1 MPHIINGVSCRSK
14 IESLQHIIDQAKKG
28 KVGPNISRKD
38 PSTSCYYQY
47 PSGNNCAIGCLFSKA
62 QLKQINNG
70 DEWTDHNE
78 ESIKGLAQYFG
89 RKNVETVTGMEI
101 SELEIL
107 QNTHDRELQAYSSND
122 KERVK
127 NARQAVID
135 KANEMLEKALDEAL
149 AKV

>member
-14 IESLQHIIDQAKKG
+14 IESLQHIIDQAKKR
-28 KVGPNISRKD
+28 KIGPNVRKGD

-47 PSGNNCAIGCLFSKA
+47 PSGNNCAIGSLFSEA

-101 SELEIL
+101 GELEIL
-107 QNTHDRELQAYSSND
+107 QNTHDRELQAYSKD
-122 KERVK
+122 DQERVK

>member
-28 KVGPNISRKD
+28 KVGPNLSKND
-38 PSTSCYYQY
+38 PSTLCYYQY
-47 PSGNNCAIGCLFSKA
+47 PSGNKCAIGCLFSEA

-78 ESIKGLAQYFG
+78 EGIKGLAQYFG

-101 SELEIL
+101 KELEIL
-107 QNTHDRELQAYSSND
+107 QNTHDRELQAYWKD
-122 KERVK
+122 DQERVK